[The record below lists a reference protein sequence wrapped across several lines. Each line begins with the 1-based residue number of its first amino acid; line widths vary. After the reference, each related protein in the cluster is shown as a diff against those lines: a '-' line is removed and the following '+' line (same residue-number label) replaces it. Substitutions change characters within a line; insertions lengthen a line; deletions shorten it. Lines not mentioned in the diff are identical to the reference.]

1 MNDSVRQARRRA
13 TRTGCAVEATL
24 SVLGGIWKPVL
35 MFHLLEGRLRFNAL
49 CRLTPN
55 ATPRMVTI
63 QLRELEADGVVRRI
77 VYPEVPPRVEY
88 ELTDFGRTLEPV
100 LISLRDWGEALQ
112 ARDNAEA
119 ALPLAPPGGAHSA
132 ALISSNI

>member
-1 MNDSVRQARRRA
+1 MNDTVRQARRKA

-24 SVLGGIWKPVL
+24 SVMGGIWKPVL

-49 CRLTPN
+49 CRLVPN

-63 QLRELEADGVVRRI
+63 QLRELEADGVVRRT

-112 ARDNAEA
+112 ARDLAEA
-119 ALPLAPPGGAHSA
+119 AA
-132 ALISSNI
+132 ALPPAVSARAAELASSNR

>member
-1 MNDSVRQARRRA
+1 MNDSVRQARRKA

-88 ELTDFGRTLEPV
+88 ELTQFGRTLEPV

-112 ARDNAEA
+112 ARDNGQA
-119 ALPLAPPGGAHSA
+119 AQVLPPPGSAHLTVPPA
-132 ALISSNI
+132 SNA

>member
-1 MNDSVRQARRRA
+1 MNDTVRQARRKA

-35 MFHLLEGRLRFNAL
+35 VFHLLQGRLRFNAL

-55 ATPRMVTI
+55 ATARMVTI
-63 QLRELEADGVVRRI
+63 QLRELEADGVVCRT

-88 ELTDFGRTLEPV
+88 ELSEFGRTLEPV

-112 ARDNAEA
+112 ARDQTE
-119 ALPLAPPGGAHSA
+119 LARSCPPR
-132 ALISSNI
+132 

>member
-1 MNDSVRQARRRA
+1 MNDTVRQARRKA

-24 SVLGGIWKPVL
+24 SVMGGIWKPVL

-49 CRLTPN
+49 CRLVPN

-63 QLRELEADGVVRRI
+63 QLRELEADGIVRRT

-112 ARDNAEA
+112 ARDQAEA
-119 ALPLAPPGGAHSA
+119 ASALPPAVSARAVELASG
-132 ALISSNI
+132 NR